1 MPQRARIIGRRLPS
15 STRQAHDQ
23 AVITLDRKPRSTSV
37 GIAVQHASESVSS
50 IRWNRCPASIG
61 LRNPLVPWLGERQ
74 PSTCRRMRR
83 YRGSRRWCLGCL
95 LWTAALRPIRGERLE
110 TLQQLSLR

>member
-1 MPQRARIIGRRLPS
+1 MPQRARIIQRRLPS

-50 IRWNRCPASIG
+50 IHRITQSVGAMAG
-61 LRNPLVPWLGERQ
+61 
-74 PSTCRRMRR
+74 
-83 YRGSRRWCLGCL
+83 
-95 LWTAALRPIRGERLE
+95 
-110 TLQQLSLR
+110 